1 MWHSHFWLCAPAK
14 CRRFKAATNRSDPEH
29 LAAKRFA
36 EYTRGHIVS
45 HSSHDAISLRIHW
58 RPRVNRRISF
68 VVVALVVAG
77 ILTVHG
83 AFSQAPPASARKA
96 ISLADD
102 NPQLPF
108 SGAILAGNTL
118 YMSGR
123 IGLDSKTGKAPA
135 EVDEEIKLL
144 LDHVKATLV
153 AAGMTMD
160 DLVYVQIACT
170 DLALYDKFNTA
181 YRTYFTKDFPAR
193 EFIGAATLLRGG
205 HFELQAIA
213 VRR

>member
-1 MWHSHFWLCAPAK
+1 MEATVNNTAK
-14 CRRFKAATNRSDPEH
+14 
-29 LAAKRFA
+29 
-36 EYTRGHIVS
+36 
-45 HSSHDAISLRIHW
+45 SSWNGRPVILLVLLVTAGAIGVR
-58 RPRVNRRISF
+58 
-68 VVVALVVAG
+68 
-77 ILTVHG
+77 G
-83 AFSQAPPASARKA
+83 AFSQAAAQPARRA
-96 ISLADD
+96 ISLPDD
-102 NPQLPF
+102 NPQAPF

-123 IGLDSKTGKAPA
+123 IGLDKTGKAPA
-135 EVDEEIKLL
+135 DADEEIKLL

-153 AAGMTMD
+153 QAGMSMD

-170 DLALYDKFNTA
+170 DLSLYDKFNTA
-181 YRTYFTKDFPAR
+181 YRSYFTTKELPAR